1 MTTCNCE
8 PKLKLRCEN
17 VSKTFIQK
25 GNQEVPVIRDVT
37 LDVYENEFL
46 VILGPGQCGK
56 STLLKIFAGLETP
69 DTGFVTLDGQPITGP
84 GPDRGIVF
92 QGYMLFA
99 WKNVRDNVE
108 LGLKLRN
115 IPANERHEIAQHYI
129 DMVGLTGFE
138 KHYPHQLS
146 GGMKQR
152 VGIARAYANS
162 PNIMLLDEPFGQLD
176 AQTRMFMQKETARI
190 WEQEKRTVIFVTNN
204 IDEALFLGDRII
216 LMEGKLPGSIKTEYM
231 IDLPRPREHTS
242 NMETTTVSLIIGS
255 LCAGLVWWSV
265 QGFVRRCSG
274 KAQPKNND
282 AQRQCD
288 DAPWERTGEVY
299 RKLLYLRL
307 ASFALCILA
316 AAALYFHLG
325 TALAVGLAG
334 IGCGLQFCA
343 FRIRTRH
350 VQAVRKA
357 TVEDAEKAAAGTSR

>member
-152 VGIARAYANS
+152 VGIARAYCNC
-162 PNIMLLDEPFGQLD
+162 PEIMLLDEPFGQLD
-176 AQTRMFMQKETARI
+176 AQTRLFMEKETERI
-190 WEQEKRTVIFVTNN
+190 WMQEKRTVVFVTNN
-204 IDEALFLGDRII
+204 IDEALTLGDRIYT
-216 LMEGKLPGSIKTEYM
+216 MKNKLPGTLCNTYKV
-231 IDLPRPREHTS
+231 DLARPREPTDR
-242 NMETTTVSLIIGS
+242 
-255 LCAGLVWWSV
+255 A
-265 QGFVRRCSG
+265 F
-274 KAQPKNND
+274 
-282 AQRQCD
+282 
-288 DAPWERTGEVY
+288 
-299 RKLLYLRL
+299 LRL
-307 ASFALCILA
+307 RQQIIDESELVL
-316 AAALYFHLG
+316 
-325 TALAVGLAG
+325 
-334 IGCGLQFCA
+334 
-343 FRIRTRH
+343 
-350 VQAVRKA
+350 
-357 TVEDAEKAAAGTSR
+357 

>member
-1 MTTCNCE
+1 
-8 PKLKLRCEN
+8 
-17 VSKTFIQK
+17 
-25 GNQEVPVIRDVT
+25 
-37 LDVYENEFL
+37 
-46 VILGPGQCGK
+46 
-56 STLLKIFAGLETP
+56 
-69 DTGFVTLDGQPITGP
+69 
-84 GPDRGIVF
+84 
-92 QGYMLFA
+92 
-99 WKNVRDNVE
+99 
-108 LGLKLRN
+108 
-115 IPANERHEIAQHYI
+115 
-129 DMVGLTGFE
+129 
-138 KHYPHQLS
+138 
-146 GGMKQR
+146 
-152 VGIARAYANS
+152 
-162 PNIMLLDEPFGQLD
+162 
-176 AQTRMFMQKETARI
+176 
-190 WEQEKRTVIFVTNN
+190 
-204 IDEALFLGDRII
+204 
-216 LMEGKLPGSIKTEYM
+216 
-231 IDLPRPREHTS
+231 
-242 NMETTTVSLIIGS
+242 METTTVSLIIGS

-325 TALAVGLAG
+325 TVLAVGLAG

>member
-1 MTTCNCE
+1 
-8 PKLKLRCEN
+8 
-17 VSKTFIQK
+17 
-25 GNQEVPVIRDVT
+25 
-37 LDVYENEFL
+37 
-46 VILGPGQCGK
+46 
-56 STLLKIFAGLETP
+56 
-69 DTGFVTLDGQPITGP
+69 
-84 GPDRGIVF
+84 
-92 QGYMLFA
+92 
-99 WKNVRDNVE
+99 
-108 LGLKLRN
+108 
-115 IPANERHEIAQHYI
+115 
-129 DMVGLTGFE
+129 
-138 KHYPHQLS
+138 
-146 GGMKQR
+146 
-152 VGIARAYANS
+152 
-162 PNIMLLDEPFGQLD
+162 
-176 AQTRMFMQKETARI
+176 
-190 WEQEKRTVIFVTNN
+190 
-204 IDEALFLGDRII
+204 
-216 LMEGKLPGSIKTEYM
+216 
-231 IDLPRPREHTS
+231 
-242 NMETTTVSLIIGS
+242 METTTVSLIIGS

-357 TVEDAEKAAAGTSR
+357 TVEDAEKAAAGTSS

>member
-1 MTTCNCE
+1 
-8 PKLKLRCEN
+8 
-17 VSKTFIQK
+17 
-25 GNQEVPVIRDVT
+25 
-37 LDVYENEFL
+37 
-46 VILGPGQCGK
+46 
-56 STLLKIFAGLETP
+56 
-69 DTGFVTLDGQPITGP
+69 
-84 GPDRGIVF
+84 
-92 QGYMLFA
+92 
-99 WKNVRDNVE
+99 
-108 LGLKLRN
+108 
-115 IPANERHEIAQHYI
+115 
-129 DMVGLTGFE
+129 
-138 KHYPHQLS
+138 
-146 GGMKQR
+146 
-152 VGIARAYANS
+152 
-162 PNIMLLDEPFGQLD
+162 
-176 AQTRMFMQKETARI
+176 
-190 WEQEKRTVIFVTNN
+190 
-204 IDEALFLGDRII
+204 
-216 LMEGKLPGSIKTEYM
+216 
-231 IDLPRPREHTS
+231 
-242 NMETTTVSLIIGS
+242 METTTVSLIIGS

-325 TALAVGLAG
+325 TAPAVGLAG

>member
-162 PNIMLLDEPFGQLD
+162 PSPS
-176 AQTRMFMQKETARI
+176 
-190 WEQEKRTVIFVTNN
+190 
-204 IDEALFLGDRII
+204 
-216 LMEGKLPGSIKTEYM
+216 GSWT
-231 IDLPRPREHTS
+231 PRPVCSCRRKPRASGNRKSAPLSSSPTTS
-242 NMETTTVSLIIGS
+242 T
-255 LCAGLVWWSV
+255 
-265 QGFVRRCSG
+265 RPCSS
-274 KAQPKNND
+274 A
-282 AQRQCD
+282 
-288 DAPWERTGEVY
+288 T
-299 RKLLYLRL
+299 
-307 ASFALCILA
+307 AS
-316 AAALYFHLG
+316 
-325 TALAVGLAG
+325 
-334 IGCGLQFCA
+334 
-343 FRIRTRH
+343 
-350 VQAVRKA
+350 
-357 TVEDAEKAAAGTSR
+357 S

>member
-1 MTTCNCE
+1 
-8 PKLKLRCEN
+8 
-17 VSKTFIQK
+17 
-25 GNQEVPVIRDVT
+25 
-37 LDVYENEFL
+37 
-46 VILGPGQCGK
+46 
-56 STLLKIFAGLETP
+56 
-69 DTGFVTLDGQPITGP
+69 
-84 GPDRGIVF
+84 
-92 QGYMLFA
+92 
-99 WKNVRDNVE
+99 
-108 LGLKLRN
+108 
-115 IPANERHEIAQHYI
+115 
-129 DMVGLTGFE
+129 
-138 KHYPHQLS
+138 
-146 GGMKQR
+146 
-152 VGIARAYANS
+152 
-162 PNIMLLDEPFGQLD
+162 
-176 AQTRMFMQKETARI
+176 
-190 WEQEKRTVIFVTNN
+190 
-204 IDEALFLGDRII
+204 
-216 LMEGKLPGSIKTEYM
+216 
-231 IDLPRPREHTS
+231 
-242 NMETTTVSLIIGS
+242 METTTVSLIIGS

-325 TALAVGLAG
+325 TARAVGLAG